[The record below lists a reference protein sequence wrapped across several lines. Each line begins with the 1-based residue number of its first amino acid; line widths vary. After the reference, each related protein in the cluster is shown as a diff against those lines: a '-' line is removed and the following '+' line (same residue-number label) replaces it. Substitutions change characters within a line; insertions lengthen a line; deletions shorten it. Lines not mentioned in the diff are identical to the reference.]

1 MLAAILGVVALMLV
15 VFALQGPNGPA
26 ATAPAQKLATPLW
39 STRRVPQT
47 IVYDVATQR
56 LQAGLDQDA
65 AGLDACFVVAAPSGL
80 VAASQADTPRIPA
93 STQKLFTA
101 TAALDELG
109 PEFRYETKAVAASAP
124 KNGEVQ
130 HLWLVGSGDPGIA
143 TAEAAAR
150 LAAAPLTKGDQ
161 VTKLE
166 TLADAIVKAGVHSI
180 PGGID
185 GDDSRYDTNRY
196 LPVWPS
202 SYRTDREIGPL
213 GALTVNDGFQ
223 GPDGSGAAAQEPAQ
237 NAAAQL
243 ARLLEVRGVDV
254 GPVGQGNAPK
264 APTTIATLRSPPL
277 TDVLAGFLSSSDNL
291 TGELLTRE
299 IAVHAGKEGTTANG
313 LAVIS
318 DRLKTLGLPTAN
330 LHMVDG
336 SGLSRDN
343 RAPCSL
349 ELATLELMSRPK
361 FARGSARACR
371 SRGSTARSPGPVSA
385 PRSRASSS
393 RRPDRS
399 TVSPA
404 WPDSWT

>member
-1 MLAAILGVVALMLV
+1 MSVALVLV
-15 VFALQGPNGPA
+15 VFALQGPSGPA
-26 ATAPAQKLATPLW
+26 GAAPRAEARHPAVVDAPGAADD
-39 STRRVPQT
+39 RRT
-47 IVYDVATQR
+47 TSATQR
-56 LQAGLDQDA
+56 LQAGLDQDV

-130 HLWLVGSGDPGIA
+130 HLWLVGSGDPGIT

-161 VTKLE
+161 ITPLE

-223 GPDGSGAAAQEPAQ
+223 GPDGSGAAAEEPAQ

-243 ARLLEVRGVDV
+243 ARLLEARGVDV
-254 GPVGQGNAPK
+254 GPVGHGNAPK
-264 APTTIATLRSPPL
+264 DADDHRDA
-277 TDVLAGFLSSSDNL
+277 AG
-291 TGELLTRE
+291 
-299 IAVHAGKEGTTANG
+299 
-313 LAVIS
+313 
-318 DRLKTLGLPTAN
+318 
-330 LHMVDG
+330 
-336 SGLSRDN
+336 
-343 RAPCSL
+343 
-349 ELATLELMSRPK
+349 
-361 FARGSARACR
+361 
-371 SRGSTARSPGPVSA
+371 
-385 PRSRASSS
+385 
-393 RRPDRS
+393 RRR
-399 TVSPA
+399 
-404 WPDSWT
+404 